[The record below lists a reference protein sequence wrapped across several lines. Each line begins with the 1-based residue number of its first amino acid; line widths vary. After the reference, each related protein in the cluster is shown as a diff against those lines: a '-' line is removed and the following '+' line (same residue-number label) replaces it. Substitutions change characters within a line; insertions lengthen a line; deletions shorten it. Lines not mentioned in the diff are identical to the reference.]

1 MTGMTGTSSRRDW
14 HGRPTA
20 LELVDAT
27 IGFLRDD
34 LSPHVDERVR
44 HQVRI
49 AVHALEIVARE
60 LDLGPDQLEGHQARL
75 RALGAPDDAALAE
88 RIRAGDLDDRPD
100 LVTFL
105 RADTRDRLLV
115 ANPRWLPSE
124 DG

>member
-1 MTGMTGTSSRRDW
+1 
-14 HGRPTA
+14 

-27 IGFLRDD
+27 IGFLRDE
-34 LSPHVDERVR
+34 LSAHVDERIR

-60 LDLGPDQLEGHQARL
+60 LDLGPAQQEAHQARL
-75 RALGAPDDAALAE
+75 RALGAPDDASLAE
-88 RIRAGDLDDRPD
+88 RIRAGELDDRAD
-100 LVTFL
+100 LVESL

-124 DG
+124 PG